1 MDRFYYENLEL
12 YAKDQ
17 GTSWFLAGTNN
28 NFLISDDSTSFIF
41 LKCALWFMFKI
52 ICLFLVPKYQ
62 IWYHLGP
69 THTSNTF
76 LCGTKFLKKVPN
88 YRSHWY
94 KIYNSWNKK
103 NQGVNDYFIIL
114 LKRLVEN
121 WVFRHYHCFPT
132 LALEKQTIMGK
143 KGILTLKQIFV
154 LVPNLRPILYSFG
167 LKVCN
172 FLFNI
177 STLKRQ
183 HGTKYGTKFA
193 QFWYSWLYP
202 LM

>member
-76 LCGTKFLKKVPN
+76 LCGTTFLKKVPN
-88 YRSHWY
+88 YRSHWS

-114 LKRLVEN
+114 LKRLVEKLG
-121 WVFRHYHCFPT
+121 FPSLPLLSDPRT
-132 LALEKQTIMGK
+132 RKANNYGK
-143 KGILTLKQIFV
+143 KGDSDSKTNFCVSSKSAAHFV
-154 LVPNLRPILYSFG
+154 
-167 LKVCN
+167 
-172 FLFNI
+172 
-177 STLKRQ
+177 
-183 HGTKYGTKFA
+183 
-193 QFWYSWLYP
+193 QFWSESL
-202 LM
+202 